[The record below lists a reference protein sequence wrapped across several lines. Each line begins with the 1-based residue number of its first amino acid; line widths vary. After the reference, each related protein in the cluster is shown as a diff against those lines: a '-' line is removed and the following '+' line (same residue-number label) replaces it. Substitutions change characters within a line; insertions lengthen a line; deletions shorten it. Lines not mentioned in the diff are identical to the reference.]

1 MASSMAVRTSEA
13 TLWGWRINS
22 KGTDKAPVW
31 VALAGAPQGYELG
44 GRVPIRWRVACDLV
58 EVPLPDAKEMP
69 HNGELLDRI
78 SWDASY
84 EGEALLEIG
93 GTFFRFGRAKKSG
106 TAYLIPL
113 EFPPEYAHLVGKIQE
128 LVAAERRSAELILQ
142 LGSAL
147 AHKHGGW

>member
-44 GRVPIRWRVACDLV
+44 KRVPIRWRVACDHF
-58 EVPLPDAKEMP
+58 ETPIEGAPETP
-69 HNGELLDRI
+69 HNSELLDSIWRESCI
-78 SWDASY
+78 G
-84 EGEALLEIG
+84 GEALLEIG
-93 GTFFRFGRAKKSG
+93 GTFFRFGRAKKFG

-113 EFPPEYAHLVGKIQE
+113 EFPPGYAHLLGKIQE